1 MDGALWYAVSV
12 SNSPIENPPSS
23 TGVHQRAWFR
33 HAYGRLF
40 AEALRSELAR
50 ILPNLFGYHLLQLGM
65 YDGERLSTTSRIQHN
80 VVIAS
85 RHDATASNCSLL
97 AEFAALPIATDTVD
111 VVLLPLVLE
120 FHERPHDVL
129 REIERVLVPEGHVV
143 IVLFNPIS
151 LWGLARFWL
160 KGRRRAPWKGRFF
173 TTTRIKDWLAL
184 LGFDIV
190 VTRSFFY
197 RPPLRH
203 EASLQQLQFL
213 ERIGAR
219 WWPIL
224 GAATV
229 LVGRKRV
236 ATLTPIK
243 PRWRPRRSVLAAG
256 LAEPTQRG
264 YRRER

>member
-1 MDGALWYAVSV
+1 MSV
-12 SNSPIENPPSS
+12 SDLPCEQPPLP
-23 TGVHQRAWFR
+23 VQPRLRAWFR
-33 HAYGRLF
+33 HAYGRAF
-40 AEALRSELAR
+40 VAAVRAELAR
-50 ILPNLFGYHLLQLGM
+50 ILPNLFGYHLIQLGSA
-65 YDGERLSTTSRIQHN
+65 DGDSFTASSRIQHN
-80 VVIAS
+80 VVIAG
-85 RHDATASNCSLL
+85 RREGVASGHNVQ
-97 AEFAALPIATDTVD
+97 AEFAALPIATDAVD
-111 VVLLPLVLE
+111 VVLLPFVLE
-120 FHERPHDVL
+120 FNERPHDVL
-129 REIERVLVPEGHVV
+129 REVERVLVPEGHVV
-143 IVLFNPIS
+143 IVLFNPLS

-160 KGRRRAPWKGRFF
+160 KGRQRPPWSGRFF
-173 TTTRIKDWLAL
+173 TATRIKDWLAL

-203 EASLQQLQFL
+203 EPSLQRMQFL

-219 WWPIL
+219 WWPIF

>member
-1 MDGALWYAVSV
+1 MRVTQGSSDKSAASAGARR
-12 SNSPIENPPSS
+12 
-23 TGVHQRAWFR
+23 RAWFR
-33 HAYGRLF
+33 HAYGRAF
-40 AEALRSELAR
+40 ATAVHAELAR
-50 ILPNLFGYHLLQLGM
+50 ILPNLFGYHLIQLGTA
-65 YDGERLSTTSRIQHN
+65 DGEGFAASSRIQHN
-80 VVIAS
+80 VVIAG
-85 RHDATASNCSLL
+85 RNDGALPGHLVK
-97 AEFAALPIATDTVD
+97 AEFAALPIATDAVD

-120 FHERPHDVL
+120 FNERPHDVL
-129 REIERVLVPEGHVV
+129 REVERVLVPEGHVV
-143 IVLFNPIS
+143 IVLFNPLS

-160 KGRRRAPWKGRFF
+160 KGRQRAPWNGRFF
-173 TTTRIKDWLAL
+173 TATRIKDWLAL

-190 VTRSFFY
+190 ATRSFFY

-203 EASLQQLQFL
+203 EPSLQRLQFL
-213 ERIGAR
+213 ERSGAR
-219 WWPIL
+219 WWPIF

-256 LAEPTQRG
+256 LAEPSQRG